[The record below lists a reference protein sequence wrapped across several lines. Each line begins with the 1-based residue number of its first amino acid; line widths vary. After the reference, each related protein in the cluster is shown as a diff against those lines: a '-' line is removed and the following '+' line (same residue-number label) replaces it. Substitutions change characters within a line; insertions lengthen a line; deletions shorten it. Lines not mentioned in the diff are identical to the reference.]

1 MTALRPIAGEAAL
14 QELVEAIGL
23 DAAHA
28 LARRFG
34 GINQYVP
41 HAIGDNHP
49 LCVALGRD
57 AAERLSAWAGGC
69 TIAVPKQAERR
80 ARVLALRRRA
90 LTTAQIAAE
99 TGYSQRHVFRLLS
112 EEEEARQPGL
122 FD

>member
-1 MTALRPIAGEAAL
+1 MPIAGEAAL

-34 GINQYVP
+34 GINLHVP
-41 HAIGDNHP
+41 RAIGEHHP
-49 LCVALGRD
+49 IYLAIGRD
-57 AAERLSAWAGGC
+57 ASERLSAWTGG
-69 TIAVPKQAERR
+69 TMIAVPKQAERR
-80 ARVLALRRRA
+80 ARVHALRRRA

-112 EEEEARQPGL
+112 EAEEARPPGL